1 MKNGFSGGMFDFNR
15 DGKMDA
21 FERAAECQF
30 LDEVVFS
37 DDSSD
42 GDSDDLDEDDNS
54 YVSTPAKIYPNAP
67 KQSQQTPRKEQES
80 NGATILKSLLAIGLV
95 IGAFALCLSGEM
107 GQLGMGLL
115 LIGAAFAGYFI
126 LKK

>member
-1 MKNGFSGGMFDFNR
+1 MKNGVTGGMFDLNR

-21 FERAAECQF
+21 FERTVECQF
-30 LDEVVFS
+30 LDEAVFS

-42 GDSDDLDEDDNS
+42 EVSDDLDEDDNS
-54 YVSTPAKIYPNAP
+54 YVNTPVKMYPSTLN
-67 KQSQQTPRKEQES
+67 QSQQTPHKEQES
-80 NGATILKSLLAIGLV
+80 NGTTILKSLLAIGIV
-95 IGAFALCLSGEM
+95 IGVFALCLSGEM

>member
-1 MKNGFSGGMFDFNR
+1 MKNGFAGGMFDLNR

-30 LDEVVFS
+30 LDEIVFS

-42 GDSDDLDEDDNS
+42 EDSDDLDEDYNS
-54 YVSTPAKIYPNAP
+54 YVSIPAKIYPNTLN
-67 KQSQQTPRKEQES
+67 QSQQTPHTEQES
-80 NGATILKSLLAIGLV
+80 NGTTILKSLLAIGIV
-95 IGAFALCLSGEM
+95 VGAFALCLSGEM

>member
-1 MKNGFSGGMFDFNR
+1 MKNGFTGGMFDFNR

-67 KQSQQTPRKEQES
+67 NQSQQTPRKDQES

-115 LIGAAFAGYFI
+115 LIGAAFGGYFI

>member
-1 MKNGFSGGMFDFNR
+1 MKNGFTGGVFDLNR

-21 FERAAECQF
+21 FERTAESQF

-37 DDSSD
+37 NDSSD
-42 GDSDDLDEDDNS
+42 EDSDDLDEDENS
-54 YVSTPAKIYPNAP
+54 YISTPAKIYPNTLN
-67 KQSQQTPRKEQES
+67 QSQQTPHKEQES
-80 NGATILKSLLAIGLV
+80 NRATILKSLLAIGIV